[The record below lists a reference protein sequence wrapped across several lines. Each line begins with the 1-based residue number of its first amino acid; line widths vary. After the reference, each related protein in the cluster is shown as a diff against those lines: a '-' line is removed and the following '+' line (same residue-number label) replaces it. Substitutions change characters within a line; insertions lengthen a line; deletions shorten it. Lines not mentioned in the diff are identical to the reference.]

1 MSTRQLPALSTLNC
15 QRRAASRHDVAVR
28 QRECLQAAT
37 SLSAALTVARRP
49 IKNLHPEMQGS
60 ADPRATAF
68 GLRVGLL
75 IDGNGGEPLRDA
87 LVRVADG
94 RILDVG
100 RAEDFGSAA
109 ADALDF
115 RQLVLLPGL
124 VDCHAHPTLFPD
136 RQPFEVQLQA
146 PDEMLTLIAQ
156 RQLTVHLRSG
166 VTTVRDCAARGQ
178 TMFWVREAIRRGF
191 FPGPR
196 LQLAGRA
203 ITHSAGHICW
213 AGGVA
218 DTPDEIRRNVR
229 VLVAEGADVI
239 KLVASGG
246 GTQGG
251 IPYLAAYTVDELRVG
266 VEAAHALERRTVAHA
281 RATQS
286 IENCVDA
293 GIDAIAHVEFL
304 SPGEI
309 VDMGNA
315 GAPTGL
321 PKLDQRVADKL
332 AASNAFLDLNPQSS
346 GWDTV
351 VGLRHKQADGAP
363 LSVAEQGQLAKLE
376 RYFECFLGVINA
388 LYRMRLVD
396 RMAFGSDAGPFD
408 TEFGHMAY
416 SVDLARQAGLSPME
430 SLQVV
435 TRNAARLCSLDDR
448 VGTIA
453 PGADADL
460 LVLSANPLE
469 DPHNLDR
476 VAAVYKSGV
485 RVV

>member
-1 MSTRQLPALSTLNC
+1 MHDDLPPGGGGFS
-15 QRRAASRHDVAVR
+15 
-28 QRECLQAAT
+28 
-37 SLSAALTVARRP
+37 
-49 IKNLHPEMQGS
+49 
-60 ADPRATAF
+60 
-68 GLRVGLL
+68 LRVGLL
-75 IDGNGGEPLRDA
+75 IDGNGGVPVRDA
-87 LVRVADG
+87 IIHVEDG
-94 RILDVG
+94 RIAAVG
-100 RAEDFGSAA
+100 RREDFGSRAQGA
-109 ADALDF
+109 VDAGAG
-115 RQLVLLPGL
+115 RVLMPGL

-146 PDEMLTLIAQ
+146 PDEMLALTAV

-178 TMFWVREAIRRGF
+178 TMFWVREAIRRGY

-203 ITHSAGHICW
+203 ITHSAGHIHW

-218 DTPDEIRRNVR
+218 DTPEEIRRNVR

-246 GTQGG
+246 GTKGG

-266 VEAAHALERRTVAHA
+266 VEAAHALERPTVAHA

-309 VDMGNA
+309 IDMGSA

-321 PKLDQRVADKL
+321 PKLDRRVAEKL
-332 AASNAFLDLNPQSS
+332 AASSAYLDLNPQSS

-351 VGLRHKQADGAP
+351 VLLRHKQTSGETLTCAETAQ
-363 LSVAEQGQLAKLE
+363 LSKLE
-376 RYFECFLGVINA
+376 RYFDHFLPVIGA
-388 LYRMRLVD
+388 LRDLGLAD
-396 RMAFGSDAGPFD
+396 RMGFGSDAGPFD
-408 TEFGHMAY
+408 TEFGHLEY
-416 SVDLARQAGLSPME
+416 NVHLARRAGLTPTE
-430 SLQVV
+430 SLQTV
-435 TRNAARLCSLDDR
+435 TRNAARLCGLADR
-448 VGTIA
+448 VGTLDV
-453 PGADADL
+453 GKEADL
-460 LVLSANPLE
+460 LLLNADPLE
-469 DPHNLDR
+469 DENNLTR
-476 VAAVYKSGV
+476 VAAVYQSGT
-485 RVV
+485 RIA